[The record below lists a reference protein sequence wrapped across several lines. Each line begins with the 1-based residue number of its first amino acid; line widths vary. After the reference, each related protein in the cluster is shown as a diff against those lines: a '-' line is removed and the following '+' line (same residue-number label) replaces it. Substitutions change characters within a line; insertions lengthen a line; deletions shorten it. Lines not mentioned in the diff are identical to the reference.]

1 MRKLR
6 YIKDLREFLKYE
18 EKIRVAGDNRLN
30 EKEKLS
36 KRKWLEFSR
45 T

>member
-18 EKIRVAGDNRLN
+18 EIRVAGDNRLN
-30 EKEKLS
+30 EKEKMS